1 MPKTDI
7 CGILMLQL
15 HGANTLLQ
23 KSKKPVPVHLSD
35 VFWNRLFISHAFSDD
50 FKKIWL
56 DSIYI
61 IHFKWRCMYTNFA
74 QSVLIKELFLT
85 FAVKYVYLS
94 QNQEMDYQP
103 SDYN

>member
-1 MPKTDI
+1 
-7 CGILMLQL
+7 
-15 HGANTLLQ
+15 
-23 KSKKPVPVHLSD
+23 
-35 VFWNRLFISHAFSDD
+35 
-50 FKKIWL
+50 
-56 DSIYI
+56 
-61 IHFKWRCMYTNFA
+61 MYTNFA